1 MLGLVTPGFGLT
13 IWMLITFVILMVLL
27 KKLAWKPILGAIN
40 ERETKIEGALAA
52 AEKAKEEM
60 AELNAKNDELRKV
73 ALAERDAL
81 MKEAREMKTQIISD
95 AKTKAGSEA
104 DTILASARETISQEK
119 AAAQGE
125 IKSQVAS
132 LSIAIAEKLIKGELS
147 TDDKQKALVDNLVND
162 VNLN

>member
-13 IWMLITFVILMVLL
+13 IWMLVTFVILMVLL
-27 KKLAWKPILGAIN
+27 KKFAWKPILGAIN
-40 ERETKIEGALAA
+40 ERETKIEGALAS

-81 MKEAREMKTQIISD
+81 MKEAREMKAQMIAD
-95 AKTKAGSEA
+95 AKAKAGTEA
-104 DTILASARETISQEK
+104 DSILASARESISQEK

-125 IKSQVAS
+125 IKNQVAT
-132 LSIAIAEKLIKGELS
+132 LSIAIAEKLVKGELS
-147 TDDKQKALVDNLVND
+147 TDDKHKALVDNLVND

>member
-1 MLGLVTPGFGLT
+1 MELVTPSLGLIFWT
-13 IWMLITFVILMVLL
+13 TLAFVVLLFLL
-27 KKLAWKPILGAIN
+27 KKFAWKPILEAVN
-40 ERETKIEGALAA
+40 ERGEKIEGALLA

-60 AELNAKNDELRKV
+60 AELNAKNDEMRKV

-81 MKEAREMKTQIISD
+81 MKEAREMRAEMIAD
-95 AKTKAGSEA
+95 AKVKAGTEA
-104 DTILASARETISQEK
+104 DSMLDSARETISQEK

-125 IKSQVAS
+125 IKTQVAN
-132 LSIAIAEKLIKGELS
+132 LSIAIAEKLVKGELS

>member
-13 IWMLITFVILMVLL
+13 VWMLVTFVILMALL
-27 KKLAWKPILGAIN
+27 KKFAWKPILGAIN

-60 AELNAKNDELRKV
+60 AELNAKNDEMRKV

-125 IKSQVAS
+125 IKTQVAT
-132 LSIAIAEKLIKGELS
+132 LSIAIAEKLVKGELS

>member
-13 IWMLITFVILMVLL
+13 VWMLVTFVILMALL
-27 KKLAWKPILGAIN
+27 KKFAWKPILGAIN

-60 AELNAKNDELRKV
+60 AELNAKNDEMRKV

-104 DTILASARETISQEK
+104 DTI
-119 AAAQGE
+119 
-125 IKSQVAS
+125 
-132 LSIAIAEKLIKGELS
+132 
-147 TDDKQKALVDNLVND
+147 
-162 VNLN
+162 